1 MIKNKE
7 GRKKKIPPTQTKS
20 SFRRA
25 TTKNNLKIHDL
36 IIKLLSYTVLERTK
50 GELNY
55 FSFHNIIK
63 CLPLEK

>member
-1 MIKNKE
+1 MIKKTGQAGKE
-7 GRKKKIPPTQTKS
+7 NTTHKQTKS

-36 IIKLLSYTVLERTK
+36 ITKLLSYTVLERTK

-55 FSFHNIIK
+55 YSFIV
-63 CLPLEK
+63 